1 MQTLA
6 VIIVL
11 QVMVILLT
19 GCSQLDNKL
28 LEQKDIQGKLICQPV
43 DATGCIGWNE

>member
-11 QVMVILLT
+11 QVIVTLLA

-28 LEQKDIQGKLICQPV
+28 LEQKDIQGRLICQPV
-43 DATGCIGWNE
+43 DATPL

>member
-6 VIIVL
+6 VLI
-11 QVMVILLT
+11 VILTIT
-19 GCSQLDNKL
+19 GCSQLDNKM

>member
-1 MQTLA
+1 MQALT
-6 VIIVL
+6 VL
-11 QVMVILLT
+11 IVILTIT
-19 GCSQLDNKL
+19 GCSQFDSKM